1 MLIKFTSLPDKD
13 QALGMLRLPDID
25 QAFE

>member
-1 MLIKFTSLPDKD
+1 MLIKLTSLPDKD
-13 QALGMLRLPDID
+13 QALGMLRLPDLD

>member
-13 QALGMLRLPDID
+13 QALGMLRLPDLD